1 MIKYCIE
8 DINMNKKAEIHWEKS
23 PDVIERIID
32 GEAVLLDL
40 KSGVYYSL
48 NAVGT
53 SIWDKLS
60 EAVSAMEIETAL
72 MEEYDVPQEVIKS
85 DVRDIIKDLS
95 DEGLIREVQPES
107 AG

>member
-1 MIKYCIE
+1 
-8 DINMNKKAEIHWEKS
+8 MNKKAEIHWEKS